1 MLRFEKE
8 NGSIDFDVNDDGMM
22 IRTTVRKKIS
32 ETDYNET
39 TLLFNIPDDETS
51 ELIDFLQK
59 RLGYRLNKKN
69 K

>member
-8 NGSIDFDVNDDGMM
+8 NGSIDFDVKSNNTMVR
-22 IRTTVRKKIS
+22 ITTESRLCETQTSVHIS
-32 ETDYNET
+32 DNEAA
-39 TLLFNIPDDETS
+39 

-59 RLGYRLNKKN
+59 RLGHRLNKKN

>member
-8 NGSIDFDVNDDGMM
+8 NGSIDFDVKSNNTMVR
-22 IRTTVRKKIS
+22 ITTENHLCETQTSVHIS
-32 ETDYNET
+32 DNEAA
-39 TLLFNIPDDETS
+39 

>member
-8 NGSIDFDVNDDGMM
+8 NGSIDFDVNDDGTM
-22 IRTTVRKKIS
+22 IRITTKNCLCETKTSVHIS
-32 ETDYNET
+32 DNEVA
-39 TLLFNIPDDETS
+39 

-59 RLGYRLNKKN
+59 RLGHRLNKKN

>member
-8 NGSIDFDVNDDGMM
+8 NGSIDFDVKSNNTMVR
-22 IRTTVRKKIS
+22 ITTENRFCETQTSVHIS
-32 ETDYNET
+32 DNEVA
-39 TLLFNIPDDETS
+39 